1 VIETLSITILVEGVV
16 CLGYSIWRRKPGAP
30 IFITSIFANLITQ
43 SLLWITLNL
52 FYNHYLITLCVA
64 EIFIW
69 VIESFMLYGLRSNQL
84 KVRDASFLSL
94 MMNLSSFG
102 IGWFL
107 PI

>member
-1 VIETLSITILVEGVV
+1 VIETLFITILVEGVV
-16 CLGYSIWRRKPGAP
+16 CLGYSIWRMKPIGS

-43 SLLWITLNL
+43 SLLWSTLNL

-64 EIFIW
+64 EILIW
-69 VIESFMLYGLRSNQL
+69 VIESFMLYGLRFNQL
-84 KVRDASFLSL
+84 KVRDAFVLSL

-107 PI
+107 PV